1 MFFRVVFR
9 FIVILF
15 EVIWLN
21 IGVNRLIVFGF
32 LIVKLLLNVLMI
44 FLFVLLFIF
53 NVIDNYLIVFI
64 V

>member
-21 IGVNRLIVFGF
+21 IGVNRLMVFGF